1 MVYTI
6 TLNPALDRTIWV
18 RKIKADDSNRIDKEE
33 RFAGGKG
40 IDVSKVLTTLGANN
54 TAMGFVGGFTGE
66 ELEGLLV
73 NEGISCDFSRIT
85 GETRTNIIINDISSG
100 KQTSYSAGGPEI
112 KPYELMKLIRKVEKL
127 DKPEIVII
135 SGSLPA
141 GIHPEIYRKLIIIT
155 RNKGAQV
162 VLDTDGDALKAG
174 ILCLP
179 DIIKPNIHELSR
191 LVDEELK
198 DLKAIKHAAMKVHK
212 SGIKTVLVSMGAK
225 GILLIGDNKRFIAVP
240 PKVKVV
246 NTIGAGDSAVAG
258 FVFGLVSGKKLGK
271 SLRYAVAAGT
281 ATTLRPGTALC
292 GKEDFLK
299 LAPKVIV
306 RKI

>member
-18 RKIKADDSNRIDKEE
+18 KKIKADDSNRIDKEE

-40 IDVSKVLTTLGANN
+40 IDVSKVLTILGVNN
-54 TAMGFVGGFTGE
+54 AAMGFVGGFTGE
-66 ELEGLLV
+66 ELEGLLI
-73 NEGISCDFSRIT
+73 NGGINCDFSKIT
-85 GETRTNIIINDISSG
+85 GETRTNIIINDVNSG

-135 SGSLPA
+135 SGSLPP
-141 GIHPEIYRKLIIIT
+141 GIHPEIYRKLIVIA

-162 VLDTDGDALKAG
+162 VLDTDGDALKTG
-174 ILCLP
+174 ILGLP

-191 LVDEELK
+191 LVDKELK
-198 DLKAIKHAAMKVHK
+198 DLKAIEHAAMTVHNI
-212 SGIKTVLVSMGAK
+212 GIKTVLVSLGAK

-258 FVFGLVSGKKLGK
+258 FVFGKVSRKKLRK
-271 SLRYAVAAGT
+271 SLVYAVAAGT
-281 ATTLRPGTALC
+281 STTLRPGTALC
-292 GKEDFLK
+292 RKEDFLK
-299 LAPKVIV
+299 LVPKVIV
-306 RKI
+306 KQI